1 MQIYELQ
8 AALKYQYYAH
18 KDDWEQARLISW
30 LIAQTNSTKRIKPTD
45 IIKFDWE
52 EDSKP
57 HIKTISN
64 QQIQRLRKK
73 AQKYIKNG

>member
-52 EDSKP
+52 EDNKP